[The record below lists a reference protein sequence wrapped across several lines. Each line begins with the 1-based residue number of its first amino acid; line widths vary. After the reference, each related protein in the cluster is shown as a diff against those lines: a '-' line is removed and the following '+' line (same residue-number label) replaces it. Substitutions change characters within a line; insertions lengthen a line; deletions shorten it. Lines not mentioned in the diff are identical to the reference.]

1 MQQLKLGWAAH
12 NQELPEGDFSR
23 LLGTVYIFLK
33 ITKEKR
39 KKQPELCFT
48 EHECKIPFNSWGQ
61 EALGCGSLLSGAL
74 TSLWWRTHQKPIR
87 RLTTIR
93 REQAEPQAELPVI
106 MKRKI
111 KEGGKMLHDDL
122 LQWFS
127 HFFGPGH
134 SCQYYFQ
141 TWHPKM
147 TLLTSILL
155 SYVFKNYT

>member
-111 KEGGKMLHDDL
+111 KEGEKNAARWFIAVILPLFWPWAL
-122 LQWFS
+122 L
-127 HFFGPGH
+127 
-134 SCQYYFQ
+134 
-141 TWHPKM
+141 
-147 TLLTSILL
+147 SILFSNMAPQNDIVNFHSPQL
-155 SYVFKNYT
+155 RI